1 MLVILFFYTVVFS
14 KLMTQNRKIIHV
26 DADCFYAAIEMR
38 DDPSLRDIPIAIG
51 GPENT
56 RSVLA
61 TANYAA
67 RVYGVR
73 SAMPTSVA
81 KRLCPAL
88 RVLPGNMTKYR
99 IASEQMHRIFQ
110 EFTEIIEPLSLDEAY
125 LDVTD
130 SAYFHGSAT
139 RIAQEIRARILAEV
153 GITVSAGVA
162 SNKFIAK
169 VASDWDKPDGLTV
182 VTPEKQFEFVSTVPV
197 KFISG
202 IGRVAQ
208 EKLAGLGVF
217 TCADLQKLEFSV
229 LQKSFGS
236 TAFRLSQF
244 ALGIDDRPV
253 SVSRERKSI
262 SVEHTFSK
270 DLMDLREC
278 EAVLPIL
285 FTDLKKRMTGRNFE
299 SQLSK
304 YYLKMKFDDFKQTT
318 IEQPIR
324 HKLSDEVF
332 LSLLRQA
339 YDRYRRPVR
348 LIGVGYR
355 LSPPKPLQL
364 LLPFS

>member
-1 MLVILFFYTVVFS
+1 MYTVFLYS
-14 KLMTQNRKIIHV
+14 IFLKDMLQNRKIIHV

-56 RSVLA
+56 RSVLS

-88 RVLPGNMTKYR
+88 RVLPGNMHKYR
-99 IASEQMHRIFQ
+99 TASEQMHVIFR
-110 EFTEIIEPLSLDEAY
+110 EFTDIIEPLSLDEAY

-130 SAYFHGSAT
+130 SSHFQGSAT
-139 RIAQEIRARILAEV
+139 RIAEEIRSRIWLEV

-162 SNKFIAK
+162 ANKFIAK

-182 VTPEKQFEFVSTVPV
+182 VTPEKQFEFVSTIPV
-197 KFISG
+197 KSISG

-208 EKLAGLGVF
+208 EKLAVLGVF
-217 TCADLQKLEFSV
+217 NCADLQTLDFVV
-229 LQKSFGS
+229 LQKNFGS
-236 TAFRLSQF
+236 MAFRLSQF

-270 DLMDLREC
+270 DLPDLKEC
-278 EAVLPIL
+278 QTVLPIL
-285 FTDLKKRMTGRNFE
+285 LSDLKKRMTGRNFE

-318 IEQPIR
+318 IEQPIKN
-324 HKLSDEVF
+324 KLSDDVF
-332 LSLLRQA
+332 LALLQQA
-339 YDRYRRPVR
+339 YERYRRPVR

-364 LLPFS
+364 TLPFS

>member
-1 MLVILFFYTVVFS
+1 MGVIL
-14 KLMTQNRKIIHV
+14 QNRKIIHI

-38 DDPSLRDIPIAIG
+38 DDPNLRDIPMAIG
-51 GPENT
+51 GPASG
-56 RSVLA
+56 RSVLS

-88 RVLPGNMTKYR
+88 LVIPGNMNKYR
-99 IASEQMHRIFQ
+99 LASEQMHAIFR
-110 EFTEIIEPLSLDEAY
+110 EFTDIIEPLSLDEAY
-125 LDVTD
+125 LDVTN
-130 SAYFHGSAT
+130 SSSFQGSAT
-139 RIAQEIRARILAEV
+139 RIAEEIRSRILKEV

-162 SNKFIAK
+162 TNKFIAK

-182 VTPEKQFEFVSTVPV
+182 VTPEKQFEFVSNVPV

-208 EKLAGLGVF
+208 EKLASLGVF
-217 TCADLQKLEFSV
+217 KCSDLQALDFSV

-236 TAFRLSQF
+236 MSFRLSQF

-253 SVSRERKSI
+253 TVSRERKSI

-270 DLMDLREC
+270 DLLDLKEC
-278 EAVLPIL
+278 QAVLPIL
-285 FTDLKKRMTGRNFE
+285 LADLKKRMSGRDFE

-304 YYLKMKFDDFKQTT
+304 YYLKVKFDDFKQTT
-318 IEQPIR
+318 IEQPIKA
-324 HKLSDEVF
+324 KLSDDVF
-332 LSLLRQA
+332 SQLLQQA
-339 YDRYRRPVR
+339 YSRSRRPVR

-355 LSPPKPLQL
+355 LSPPEPHQL
-364 LLPFS
+364 NLPFV